1 MDEAEQEY
9 RQKIDERFARD
20 KSDINSHDERLSKL
34 DDREEKI
41 EQLSIQ
47 MGEMLK
53 AHDNKLTEHDKR
65 IIALEEKPA
74 KRWNEVV
81 NQIITVVVAALLGG
95 FLSQIIKF

>member
-9 RQKIDERFARD
+9 RQKIDERFSRD
-20 KSDINSHDERLSKL
+20 KDDISCLEKHQSEQDERTSQIEKL
-34 DDREEKI
+34 T
-41 EQLSIQ
+41 IQ
-47 MGEMLK
+47 MGQIIK
-53 AHDNKLTEHDKR
+53 NHDVKLTDHDKR
-65 IIALEEKPA
+65 IIALEEKPV